1 MKIVLN
7 HSTPIVEKNPSK
19 FKIDKKELISRRCF
33 IDATRDEVKSMKEK
47 MSLNRNRDRD
57 ITARQPLLETVNNNE
72 SNNNQ
77 SLNNNSSGIAST
89 LGTMASRHSGTKYS
103 KLENSI
109 DSPGHYSTLDSPSHR
124 FIGESVSVQQRML
137 QGQDEQLDIISDS
150 VGTLKTVSRQI
161 GIELDEQAV

>member
-1 MKIVLN
+1 MSLTTP
-7 HSTPIVEKNPSK
+7 TPIVEKNPNK

-57 ITARQPLLETVNNNE
+57 ITARQPLLETVNNE

-77 SLNNNSSGIAST
+77 TLNNNSSTGLACT

-103 KLENSI
+103 KLENAI

-137 QGQDEQLDIISDS
+137 QGQDEQLDVISDS
-150 VGTLKTVSRQI
+150 IGTLKTVSRQI